1 MKKACY
7 PGSFDPLSNG
17 HLDIIKRASKIFDE
31 VYVVVSKNIHKNSA
45 FTPLERKEM
54 ILACVKDLKNV
65 KVDIYDGLIVKYCKE
80 KQIDVLIRGVRN
92 IQDYEDEFNL
102 FQFNKDIEPS
112 VETFLMLP
120 TTRNQIVSSSAIR
133 ELVHFDQDISNY
145 VPHQLV
151 KVINDRIKNKE

>member
-31 VYVVVSKNIHKNSA
+31 VYVVVSNNIYKNSA
-45 FTPLERKEM
+45 FTPAERKRM
-54 ILACVKDLKNV
+54 IESCVGDLKNV
-65 KVDIYDGLIVKYCKE
+65 KVDIYNGLIVKYCKE
-80 KQIDVLIRGVRN
+80 QNISVLIRGVRN
-92 IQDYEDEFNL
+92 IQDYEAEFNL

-133 ELVHFDQDISNY
+133 ELVHFGQDISSY
-145 VPHQLV
+145 VPKNLV
-151 KVINDRIKNKE
+151 EIINKKIGGK